1 MEEKKYL
8 DLLAKR
14 DIQPTAIRILV
25 LRTMMQAGRSV
36 SLLDLETMLDT
47 VDKSTIFRT
56 LTLFLSHH
64 LIHSIDDG
72 TGSFK
77 YAVCSDSCSC
87 DVSDLHTHFHC
98 EDGYADQRYLRCTI
112 LPGTTGSYGREVD
125 TACRLGRAKQY
136 APHSQSHHKLC
147 QTKRYR
153 ADCHN
158 GRYGDCRPRTASHYG
173 WNACPGGQHPP
184 AD

>member
-1 MEEKKYL
+1 MEQKKYL

-25 LRTMMQAGRSV
+25 LCTMMQAGRSV

-77 YAVCSDSCSC
+77 YIC
-87 DVSDLHTHFHC
+87 
-98 EDGYADQRYLRCTI
+98 
-112 LPGTTGSYGREVD
+112 LPQPLVANSECLTAKLLVAKVAQGLAIRD
-125 TACRLGRAKQY
+125 T
-136 APHSQSHHKLC
+136 
-147 QTKRYR
+147 
-153 ADCHN
+153 N
-158 GRYGDCRPRTASHYG
+158 
-173 WNACPGGQHPP
+173 
-184 AD
+184 

>member
-98 EDGYADQRYLRCTI
+98 EKCNKTFCFTNIPTPVVKLPQGFTLNSINYVLKGICPDCAD
-112 LPGTTGSYGREVD
+112 EV
-125 TACRLGRAKQY
+125 
-136 APHSQSHHKLC
+136 
-147 QTKRYR
+147 YR
-153 ADCHN
+153 DA
-158 GRYGDCRPRTASHYG
+158 
-173 WNACPGGQHPP
+173 
-184 AD
+184 

>member
-98 EDGYADQRYLRCTI
+98 EKCNKTFCFTNI
-112 LPGTTGSYGREVD
+112 PTPVVKLP
-125 TACRLGRAKQY
+125 
-136 APHSQSHHKLC
+136 P
-147 QTKRYR
+147 
-153 ADCHN
+153 
-158 GRYGDCRPRTASHYG
+158 
-173 WNACPGGQHPP
+173 
-184 AD
+184 

>member
-77 YAVCSDSCSC
+77 YAVCSNSCSC

-98 EDGYADQRYLRCTI
+98 EKCNKTFCFPNIPTPVVKLKNKNPCSHSCSSLSLRNNIETNTWIQKLLSLYARRE
-112 LPGTTGSYGREVD
+112 TG
-125 TACRLGRAKQY
+125 
-136 APHSQSHHKLC
+136 
-147 QTKRYR
+147 
-153 ADCHN
+153 
-158 GRYGDCRPRTASHYG
+158 RP
-173 WNACPGGQHPP
+173 
-184 AD
+184 